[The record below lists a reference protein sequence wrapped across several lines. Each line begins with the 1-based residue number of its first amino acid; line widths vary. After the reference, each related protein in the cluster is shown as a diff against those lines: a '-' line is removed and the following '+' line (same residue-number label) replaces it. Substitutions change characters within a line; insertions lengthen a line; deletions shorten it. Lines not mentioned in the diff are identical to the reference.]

1 MFHLYHIFREH
12 ATVSLLLFRRE
23 AVYTDAIPGGGTVS
37 TFSVTFGNVL
47 LTLMY
52 LSAGFLLSKA
62 KKVIPDHM
70 SSISSILLY
79 ICAPCMFL
87 DAIISLDYSA
97 SMTANIFLFLVITLA
112 VMVLA
117 LLLIFLLLGRRRK
130 DFAFRM
136 MAIASVMGN
145 VGFFGLPVVRAVFP
159 EAPEAAAYSCI
170 FCVSMNIVA
179 WTLCVFILTDDRKYM
194 SVKASLLNPTVLPVT
209 VALVLYASGAKN
221 WMPQL
226 VLGGIHSVGG
236 ISTPLCMFIL
246 GIRLS
251 TMNLKSFFT
260 SPVPWL
266 ASFGKLL
273 AFPLISYG
281 IVLLLPLSDVFRA
294 SILLL
299 SATPCA
305 SIILNLSEIHHH
317 GQDIAAR
324 CALLSTL
331 LSVLTIPLLS
341 LLL

>member
-1 MFHLYHIFREH
+1 M
-12 ATVSLLLFRRE
+12 
-23 AVYTDAIPGGGTVS
+23 S

-273 AFPLISYG
+273 VFPLLCYG

-331 LSVLTIPLLS
+331 LSILTIPLLS

>member
-1 MFHLYHIFREH
+1 MS
-12 ATVSLLLFRRE
+12 A
-23 AVYTDAIPGGGTVS
+23 
-37 TFSVTFGNVL
+37 FSVTLGNVL
-47 LTLMY
+47 LTLLYM
-52 LSAGFLLSKA
+52 SAGFLLSKA

-79 ICAPCMFL
+79 ICGPCMFL
-87 DAIISLDYSA
+87 DTIVNMDYSPSQTV
-97 SMTANIFLFLVITLA
+97 SMLLFLVITLA
-112 VMVLA
+112 VMGLV

-145 VGFFGLPVVRAVFP
+145 VGFFGLPIVKAVFP
-159 EAPEAAAYSCI
+159 AAPEAAAYSCI
-170 FCVSMNIVA
+170 FCASMNIVA

-194 SVKASLLNPTVLPVT
+194 SVKASLLNPTVLPV
-209 VALVLYASGAKN
+209 ALAMILYALGAKN
-221 WMPQL
+221 RMPQL
-226 VLGGIHSVGG
+226 VLGGIHSVGS

-251 TMNLKSFFT
+251 TMTMKSFFT

-273 AFPLISYG
+273 VFPLISYG

>member
-1 MFHLYHIFREH
+1 
-12 ATVSLLLFRRE
+12 
-23 AVYTDAIPGGGTVS
+23 
-37 TFSVTFGNVL
+37 
-47 LTLMY
+47 
-52 LSAGFLLSKA
+52 
-62 KKVIPDHM
+62 
-70 SSISSILLY
+70 
-79 ICAPCMFL
+79 
-87 DAIISLDYSA
+87 
-97 SMTANIFLFLVITLA
+97 
-112 VMVLA
+112 
-117 LLLIFLLLGRRRK
+117 
-130 DFAFRM
+130 
-136 MAIASVMGN
+136 
-145 VGFFGLPVVRAVFP
+145 
-159 EAPEAAAYSCI
+159 
-170 FCVSMNIVA
+170 MNIVA

-194 SVKASLLNPTVLPVT
+194 SVKASLLNPTVLPV
-209 VALVLYASGAKN
+209 ALAMVLYALGAKN
-221 WMPQL
+221 RMPQL
-226 VLGGIHSVGG
+226 VLGGIHSVGS

-251 TMNLKSFFT
+251 TMTLKSFFT

-273 AFPLISYG
+273 VFPLISYG

-305 SIILNLSEIHHH
+305 SIILSLSEIHHH

>member
-1 MFHLYHIFREH
+1 M
-12 ATVSLLLFRRE
+12 
-23 AVYTDAIPGGGTVS
+23 S

-79 ICAPCMFL
+79 ICGPCMFL
-87 DAIISLDYSA
+87 DTIISMDYSA
-97 SMTANIFLFLVITLA
+97 SITVNIFLFLVITLA
-112 VMVLA
+112 VMGLA
-117 LLLIFLLLGRRRK
+117 LLLIFLLLGRQRK
-130 DFAFRM
+130 DFAYRM

-145 VGFFGLPVVRAVFP
+145 AGFFGLPIVRAVFP
-159 EAPEAAAYSCI
+159 AAPEAAAYSCI
-170 FCVSMNIVA
+170 YCVSMNVVA

-194 SVKASLLNPTVLPVT
+194 SVKASFLNPTVLSVLL
-209 VALVLYASGAKN
+209 AMILYALGAKN

-236 ISTPLCMFIL
+236 ISTPLCMFVL

-251 TMNLKSFFT
+251 RMDLKSFFT

-273 AFPLISYG
+273 VFPLLCYG

-331 LSVLTIPLLS
+331 LSILTIPLLS